1 MYFISE
7 ENEAEL
13 FRRIILHIAHLRD
26 KVGTFCHPSKRSC
39 YNESLYVEIVFEG
52 F

>member
-13 FRRIILHIAHLRD
+13 FRRIILHIAHLRE
-26 KVGTFCHPSKRSC
+26 KVGIFVIKASAAVKNASAKRC
-39 YNESLYVEIVFEG
+39 M
-52 F
+52 